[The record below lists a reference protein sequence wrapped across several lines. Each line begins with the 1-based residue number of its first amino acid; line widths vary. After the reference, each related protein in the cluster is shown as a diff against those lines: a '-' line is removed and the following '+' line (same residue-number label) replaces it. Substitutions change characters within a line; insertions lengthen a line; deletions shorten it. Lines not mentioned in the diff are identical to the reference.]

1 MLSTIDCVK
10 NRTASNLQGDQAVFK
25 A

>member
-10 NRTASNLQGDQAVFK
+10 NCTASNLQGDQAVFK